1 MSLRCKAG
9 QNPSVG
15 KVNCLWMGKLSG
27 ECVRCS
33 CCEALCSGSLPQYTF
48 TGFLCNSRAFSGCL
62 YDDIK
67 AETFSFVYGICIVHA
82 KLLDLFAYLWTIIWL
97 HWMETKSFTGHV
109 RSHISGFFCTV
120 TVQKKDIFWPMCH
133 MSCVSLVEYLSNILQ
148 ETNMSR
154 RWSSVDLV
162 ATLLQQQ
169 LFLHYSRH
177 EHQYTLYQQVLLRF
191 CHSLF
196 TRWIYFSVQNI

>member
-1 MSLRCKAG
+1 MIWVRSSPSTEMSLRCKAG

-120 TVQKKDIFWPMCH
+120 TVQKNIYSDR
-133 MSCVSLVEYLSNILQ
+133 CVIWV
-148 ETNMSR
+148 
-154 RWSSVDLV
+154 VFDLWN
-162 ATLLQQQ
+162 TCQT
-169 LFLHYSRH
+169 HYKRQTCQDGDH
-177 EHQYTLYQQVLLRF
+177 L
-191 CHSLF
+191 
-196 TRWIYFSVQNI
+196 WI